1 MAGEKTGPPGPVRGR
16 VQTENGSGEYAI
28 DTLGAL
34 VRVGIGYHPPENNE
48 NATGTEES
56 YDTVIW
62 ASTPTEAAQ
71 LRVFIAK
78 VEQFLNEMFPPG
90 QGGG

>member
-1 MAGEKTGPPGPVRGR
+1 MAGEKTTGPPGPVRGR
-16 VQTENGSGEYAI
+16 VQLEYGSGEYAV
-28 DTLGAL
+28 DTIGAS
-34 VRVGIGYHPPENNE
+34 VRVGIGYHPPGDYPTN
-48 NATGTEES
+48 TEES

-71 LRVFIAK
+71 LRTFIAN
-78 VEQFLNEMFPPG
+78 VERFLNEMFPPS